1 MVPESGFHPR
11 AGRAAAKTGAPRL
24 WEDDDSLLEAGGTLV
39 AMWDRKTCL
48 VRASLPAAILVAWA
62 LATAAKGP
70 VEEGYRWYKGNLHTH
85 TTHSDGDSSPDA
97 VARWYKEHGYQF
109 LFLSDHNYFTDPGG
123 LNQVFGAKE
132 RFLLIGAE
140 EVTAHSQKKPVHVNA
155 YGISQLVPPQF
166 GPSVRETI
174 QRNVDAVR
182 AAGGIPSLNHPNFGW
197 AVTPEDV
204 AAVRNLRLIEVYN
217 GHPTVHNEGGG
228 GKPSAESIWDAAL
241 TAGRE
246 LFAVAVDDAHYF
258 KRFGPGYSNP
268 GRGWVVVKARE
279 LTARAILEG
288 LKRGEFYASTGV
300 ELAAVER
307 TENRLRVKIQ
317 RDRNFA
323 YTTRYFGAGGKL
335 LAESYELESGYTLKP
350 GDRYVRATITDSMG
364 RRAWTQPVFRR

>member
-1 MVPESGFHPR
+1 
-11 AGRAAAKTGAPRL
+11 
-24 WEDDDSLLEAGGTLV
+24 
-39 AMWDRKTCL
+39 MWSRRTCL
-48 VRASLPAAILVAWA
+48 VRAALPAGILLAWA
-62 LATAAKGP
+62 LGAPGKQSAG
-70 VEEGYRWYKGNLHTH
+70 EGYRWYKGNLHTH

-109 LFLSDHNYFTDPGG
+109 LFLSDHNHFTDPRG
-123 LNQVFGAKE
+123 LNQVFAAKE

-140 EVTAHSQKKPVHVNA
+140 EVTAHFEKKPVHVNA

-197 AVTPEDV
+197 AVTGDDV

-228 GKPSAESIWDAAL
+228 GRWSAERIWDAAL

-246 LFAVAVDDAHYF
+246 IFAVAVDDAHHF
-258 KRFGPGYSNP
+258 KSFGPGYSNP
-268 GRGWVVVKARE
+268 GRGWVMVKAPE
-279 LTARAILEG
+279 LSTRAILQALRAG
-288 LKRGEFYASTGV
+288 DFYASTGV
-300 ELAAVER
+300 ELAEVER
-307 TENRLRVKIQ
+307 AGNRLRVKIEQ
-317 RDRNFA
+317 DRNFA
-323 YTTRYFGAGGKL
+323 YTTRFFGAGGKL
-335 LAESYELESGYTLKP
+335 LAESYELESEYALKP
-350 GDRYVRATITDSMG
+350 GEPYVRATITDSMG

>member
-1 MVPESGFHPR
+1 MRNPR
-11 AGRAAAKTGAPRL
+11 TYLIRAA
-24 WEDDDSLLEAGGTLV
+24 
-39 AMWDRKTCL
+39 
-48 VRASLPAAILVAWA
+48 LPAGLLLAWT
-62 LATAAKGP
+62 LATQAENASGTQF
-70 VEEGYRWYKGNLHTH
+70 RWYKGNLHTH

-109 LFLSDHNYFTDPGG
+109 LFLSDHNYFTDPEG
-123 LNQVFGAKE
+123 LNHLLGAKE

-140 EVTAHSQKKPVHVNA
+140 EVTSHWEKKPVHVNA

-197 AVTPEDV
+197 AVTGEDV

-228 GKPSAESIWDAAL
+228 GKPSAEQIWDIAL
-241 TAGRE
+241 SAGRE

-268 GRGWVVVKARE
+268 GRGWVMVRAPE
-279 LTARAILEG
+279 LTVRAILAA
-288 LKRGEFYASTGV
+288 LRTGEFYASTGV
-300 ELAAVER
+300 ELAEVIR
-307 TENRLRVKIQ
+307 GDNRLRVKIKP
-317 RDRNFA
+317 DRNFA
-323 YTTRYFGAGGKL
+323 YTTRYFGDGGKL
-335 LAESYELESGYTLKP
+335 LLESFELESEYALKP
-350 GDRYVRATITDSMG
+350 GERYVRATITDSMG